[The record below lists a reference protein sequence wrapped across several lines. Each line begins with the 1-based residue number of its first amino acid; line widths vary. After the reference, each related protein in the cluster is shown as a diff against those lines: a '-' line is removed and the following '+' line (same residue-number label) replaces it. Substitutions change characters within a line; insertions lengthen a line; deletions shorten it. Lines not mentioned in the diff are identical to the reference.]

1 VTTVSGEKS
10 SGRLLII
17 DEDAR
22 LVETLHQHFEF
33 EGYKVFFALT
43 CREGVVLAQTAHP
56 NLILLAAGM
65 KDMSELEAF
74 RALRHTPRTSHIPVM
89 VIAGRDEATL
99 QNKILEE
106 GAYDFIEKPLDLDIL
121 ALRVRNAL
129 RRAEREGITEPRTG
143 LPTGRLIEE
152 RLKTLQ
158 EEQEWCRIE
167 LKIDGFG
174 VFRDRYGFVTANEAL
189 RFAGNLVVQIVDES
203 GGSADFVG
211 HRAGTEE
218 FVIITTSQSAPALG
232 EAVVKQLTQELRSFY
247 DFMERDQGYVLL
259 ENGAGGFIQRPL
271 MSAQV
276 TVTCAESASNSPA
289 SRDVDPWVDT
299 AEEEDNKPGSPAS
312 GSAFEW

>member
-1 VTTVSGEKS
+1 VSGEKS

-33 EGYKVFFALT
+33 EGYRVFSALT
-43 CREGVVLAQTAHP
+43 CREGLALAQTAHP
-56 NLILLAAGM
+56 NVILLAAGM

-74 RALRHTPRTSHIPVM
+74 QALRDTPRTSHIPVM
-89 VIAGRDEATL
+89 VIAGRDEAVL
-99 QNKILEE
+99 QNKVLEE

-129 RRAEREGITEPRTG
+129 RRAEREGLTEPRTG

-152 RLKTLQ
+152 RLQTLQ
-158 EEQEWCRIE
+158 DERGWCKID

-189 RFAGNLVVQIVDES
+189 RFAGNLILQLVGERAS
-203 GGSADFVG
+203 SADFVA
-211 HRAGTEE
+211 HRGGTEE
-218 FVIITTSQSAPALG
+218 FIIITTLESGPVLG
-232 EAVVKQLTQELRSFY
+232 EILARQLTQELQSFY
-247 DFMERDQGYVLL
+247 DFMERDQGYVLI
-259 ENGAGGFIQRPL
+259 EDGAGGYVQKPL
-271 MSAQV
+271 MSAHISL
-276 TVTCAESASNSPA
+276 TCAETDPNAPQQLEA
-289 SRDVDPWVDT
+289 DPWVD
-299 AEEEDNKPGSPAS
+299 AEEEKDDKPGDLPS